1 MIDWEKP
8 FPIARINRAD
18 LTEFGFTDEQIAT
31 VFTDEVMA
39 EIAATMEESY
49 HMNFGFWED
58 FRRAIT
64 VVLIAN
70 SLNHQDVQASEKEQQ
85 QHGTLDAGA

>member
-8 FPIARINRAD
+8 FPITSINRAD
-18 LTEFGFTDEQIAT
+18 LTEFGFTDEQIMT

-49 HMNFGFWED
+49 QMNCGFWED
-58 FRRAIT
+58 FKRALH
-64 VVLIAN
+64 VVLQV
-70 SLNHQDVQASEKEQQ
+70 HDVQTSRKE
-85 QHGTLDAGA
+85 HTSD

>member
-8 FPIARINRAD
+8 FSIATIHRAD
-18 LTEFGFTDEQIAT
+18 LTEFGFTDEQISNW
-31 VFTDEVMA
+31 FTDEVMQ
-39 EIAATMEESY
+39 EIAATMEASY

-64 VVLIAN
+64 AVLKGE
-70 SLNHQDVQASEKEQQ
+70 LNGKEPLREA
-85 QHGTLDAGA
+85 GDA